1 MQFPERFSNLPEYAF
16 PRLRALL
23 DAHQTGGDVIHM
35 TIGEPRHPMPDFVPE
50 MIEANAGSF
59 AKYPPNEGTE
69 GLRGAITA
77 WIKRRY
83 AVDLDPDQH
92 IVPINGSRE
101 GLFNAALA
109 LLPETKN
116 GAQPL
121 ALMPN
126 PFYQVYS
133 VGTIMAQAE
142 PMFVSAGPE
151 TNFLPDYAS
160 LPAEVLDRVAIAFIC
175 SPSNPQGGVA
185 TREYWKT
192 LLNLAEKHDFI
203 VFADECYSEVYRDEP
218 PVGALEAA
226 KEISADPERLVVF
239 HSLSKRSNLP
249 GLRSG
254 FIAAGPKTIVLIK
267 KLRAYSG
274 APLPLPIQHVSEA
287 VWADEKH
294 VAHSRKLYQEKY
306 DIVDEIMG
314 DVPGYQPPQ
323 AGFFLWLPV
332 WDGEVIALKIWKS
345 SGVRV
350 LPGAYLSRPTETG
363 DPGAGFLRIALV
375 ADKNETRK
383 GLTAIRAS
391 L

>member
-1 MQFPERFSNLPEYAF
+1 
-16 PRLRALL
+16 
-23 DAHQTGGDVIHM
+23 
-35 TIGEPRHPMPDFVPE
+35 
-50 MIEANAGSF
+50 
-59 AKYPPNEGTE
+59 
-69 GLRGAITA
+69 
-77 WIKRRY
+77 
-83 AVDLDPDQH
+83 
-92 IVPINGSRE
+92 
-101 GLFNAALA
+101 
-109 LLPETKN
+109 
-116 GAQPL
+116 
-121 ALMPN
+121 
-126 PFYQVYS
+126 
-133 VGTIMAQAE
+133 
-142 PMFVSAGPE
+142 
-151 TNFLPDYAS
+151 
-160 LPAEVLDRVAIAFIC
+160 
-175 SPSNPQGGVA
+175 VA

-323 AGFFLWLPV
+323 AGFFLWLP
-332 WDGEVIALKIWKS
+332 
-345 SGVRV
+345 
-350 LPGAYLSRPTETG
+350 ETG